1 MAIVKIG
8 APLAGIRGTLGGIT
22 YSENGASVYAKQ
34 WSKPSNP
41 RTPKQTRERS
51 YLSSIPALWAALTDV
66 QRAAWRTF
74 AADPAQELTN
84 SLGETYYASGYNWFT
99 KCNVRLLRLSLS
111 TISAV
116 PTQARPAAPVV
127 TEFRVCETG
136 TESNLCTGGTAS
148 ASSFTVGYPP
158 AEAFDGILTGSNT
171 WITAAGQTTGWL
183 EYDLS
188 VAANVKH
195 YRIWA
200 GTTPS
205 GRHPKDWTFEVYTSG
220 AWQVIHTVTNCVFI
234 ASEWMDFYIVNPY
247 AETKY
252 RMNISANN
260 GDGTYLQINE
270 LEFYAGDVG
279 ASVIIYPEDE
289 FDASPDYDLVSHV
302 AQGLSPALLEQY
314 PGYYEVAVNSA
325 PNRWAQP
332 IQDAL
337 EDIFG
342 VIQMSRSWHLDF
354 YRQTIEGLRSAR
366 QTARTITIGA

>member
-8 APLAGIRGTLGGIT
+8 APLSGIRGTLGGIT

-34 WSKPSNP
+34 WSRPSNP

-51 YLSSIPALWAALTDV
+51 FLSSMPALWAALTDV

-116 PTQARPAAPVV
+116 PTQARPAAPAV
-127 TEFRVCETG
+127 TEFRVCESG
-136 TESNLCTGGTAS
+136 SESDLCVGGVAS
-148 ASSFTVGYPP
+148 ASTESVGYT
-158 AEAFDGILTGSNT
+158 ADKAFDDVLTLNNVWS
-171 WITAAGQTTGWL
+171 TAPLSITGWL
-183 EYDLS
+183 RYDLCD
-188 VAANVKH
+188 AKNVKH
-195 YRIWA
+195 YRIYPGVHNVA
-200 GTTPS
+200 
-205 GRHPKDWTFEVYTSG
+205 RLPKDWTFEVFTG
-220 AWQVIHTVTNCVFI
+220 GGWEVLHTVTDVVFP
-234 ASEWMDFYIVNPY
+234 ALAWLDFFCVNPY
-247 AETKY
+247 TETDY
-252 RMNISANN
+252 RLNISANN
-260 GDGTYLQINE
+260 GDADYLQINE
-270 LEFYAGDVG
+270 VELLEGDVG

-289 FDASPDYDLVSHV
+289 FDDAPDWDLVAHV

-314 PGYYEVAVNSA
+314 PGYYEIAVNSA
-325 PNRWAQP
+325 PNRWAQQ
-332 IQDAL
+332 IQDGL
-337 EDIFG
+337 EDVFG

-354 YRQTIEGLRSAR
+354 YRQTIEGIRSAR